1 MVSSLR
7 SLRGQAAKCAGVAWP
22 DTTGTGE
29 DCGQVE
35 SKSQFKASSVLQLP
49 AVGGTVGPELPE
61 FPIFQEKLESQ
72 IFVLHL
78 SVLNIAS
85 DLL

>member
-1 MVSSLR
+1 MVSLLR

-22 DTTGTGE
+22 ETTVTGG
-29 DCGQVE
+29 DCGQLE

-49 AVGGTVGPELPE
+49 AAGGTVGPELPE
-61 FPIFQEKLESQ
+61 FPIFQENLESQ
-72 IFVLHL
+72 IFVLHP

-85 DLL
+85 DLS